1 MENFGIYVALNSVQD
16 GNMKNV
22 KEFIESGGNINE
34 YTSSGATLI
43 IYTIIYN
50 KLDILQYLVEK
61 GATVDSSDLV
71 LAVEN
76 GRTKIME
83 HLLKNCPNIDVNY
96 ADEKGNTILISAIDM
111 PNCFLRGDDHIDI
124 IKCLIE
130 NGADVN
136 KKNNKFDSPLVKAS
150 YCHKLHKLDG
160 RIVDLLI
167 SQGAIL

>member
-1 MENFGIYVALNSVQD
+1 MENLGFYVALKSVQD
-16 GNMKNV
+16 GHLQNV
-22 KEFIESGGNINE
+22 KNFVESGGNINAE
-34 YTSSGATLI
+34 VSGKTLI

-50 KLDILQYLVEK
+50 KIDILQYLVEN

-96 ADEKGNTILISAIDM
+96 ADEKGNTILICAITM
-111 PNCFLRGDDHIDI
+111 PNCFLRGDAHIDI
-124 IKCLIE
+124 IKCLIY

-150 YCHKLHKLDG
+150 YCHKFHKLDG

-167 SQGAIL
+167 SQGALL

>member
-1 MENFGIYVALNSVQD
+1 MENLGIYLALKSVQD
-16 GNMKNV
+16 GHLQNV
-22 KEFIESGGNINE
+22 KNFVEIGGNINE
-34 YTSSGATLI
+34 EVSGTTLI
-43 IYTIIYN
+43 IYAIVYN
-50 KLDILQYLVEK
+50 KLDILQYLIEN
-61 GATVDSSDLV
+61 GATTNSLDLV